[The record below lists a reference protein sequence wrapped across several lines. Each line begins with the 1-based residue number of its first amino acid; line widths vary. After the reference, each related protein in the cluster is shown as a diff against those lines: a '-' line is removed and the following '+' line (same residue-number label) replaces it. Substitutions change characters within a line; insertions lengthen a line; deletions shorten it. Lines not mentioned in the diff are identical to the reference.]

1 MHGGTMSGGGGGGGS
16 TYKDPLE
23 VISSL
28 GGMGV
33 GGGRSG
39 RRGGGPHIKNI

>member
-28 GGMGV
+28 GL
-33 GGGRSG
+33 
-39 RRGGGPHIKNI
+39 RGGGTPYNYSVDVYNFHS